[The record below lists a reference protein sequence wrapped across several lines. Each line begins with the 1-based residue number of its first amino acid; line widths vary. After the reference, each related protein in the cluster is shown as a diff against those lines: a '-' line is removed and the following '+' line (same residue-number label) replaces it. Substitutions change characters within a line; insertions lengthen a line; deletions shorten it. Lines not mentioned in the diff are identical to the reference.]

1 MLSLILRKAG
11 FDSKVSYFFSDY
23 LVSRKIQFLY
33 NNFISLFF
41 NVDVDVGQKS
51 ALSLILF
58 ALYIS
63 PIFHIFEKKPKNIYF
78 ISFIHR

>member
-41 NVDVDVGQKS
+41 NVDIDVGQVS
-51 ALSLILF
+51 AFLF

-63 PIFHIFEKKPKNIYF
+63 PIFHIFEKK
-78 ISFIHR
+78 S